1 MLQVKLSE
9 SKGATELLWLRR
21 AIEKRRDQ
29 ERREAR
35 SRKLGVRQ

>member
-21 AIEKRRDQ
+21 AIEKRRQ
-29 ERREAR
+29 VERQEAR
-35 SRKLGVRQ
+35 RVKGGRQ